1 MNKSKKLD
9 LLTCNLF
16 TGILIFTIPLI
27 ISHVLQNLF
36 NFADLAVIGAYSGD
50 VSIGAMG
57 STTMIV
63 NLFLGFATG
72 FGSAINAKVAKRL
85 GANDKSGAH
94 HAIHSS
100 ITFTLIFGIIIS
112 GLGIALARPLLVLI
126 NTQEIF
132 LEKASIYLMVYL
144 AGLPATMVYNALSGV
159 YNAAGKT
166 VKPLIYLFIAGIAN
180 VGFNFLFV
188 LSAHLDVLGVALG
201 SMISQYIMAILIVIS
216 LAHEKTDYRLKIK
229 DIKVYSNYGRE
240 LSSFLLL
247 AGVQNS
253 LFYVANMF
261 VQVGV
266 NQLTHVE
273 VEGITI
279 SVALD
284 NLVYF
289 VMDAFYL
296 ACSSFIGQNYGAKN
310 KKRIRD
316 SYLISI
322 GYAVF
327 IGYFFGMIYIL
338 FGRQIYSMFTR
349 SEDVINAA
357 MRRTLI
363 MGLCYGVSA
372 LMDGTTAAARGLGKT
387 FIPLVIIM
395 LFSFVFRV
403 IWIFTIFQSHKTI
416 ESLYLLYVVSWAL
429 SAIFE
434 IIYFIYIY
442 KKSTASFSKIA
453 TSKKS

>member
-16 TGILIFTIPLI
+16 TGILIFAFPLI
-27 ISHVLQNLF
+27 VSHLLQNLF
-36 NFADLAVIGAYSGD
+36 NLTDLAVIGAYSSD
-50 VSIGAMG
+50 ASIGAIG

-72 FGSAINAKVAKRL
+72 FGSAISAKVAKRL
-85 GANDKSGAH
+85 GANDKEGAH
-94 HAIHSS
+94 HVIHSS
-100 ITFTLIFGIIIS
+100 IAFTLIFGIIIS
-112 GLGIALARPLLVLI
+112 AIGIGLSRPLLILI
-126 NTQEIF
+126 NTKEVF
-132 LEKASIYLMVYL
+132 LEKATIYLMVYL

-166 VKPLIYLFIAGIAN
+166 VKPLVYLFIAGLAN
-180 VGFNFLFV
+180 VGFDFLFV
-188 LSAHLDVLGVALG
+188 LGIKLDVLGVALG
-201 SMISQYIMAILIVIS
+201 SMISQYIMAILIIIS
-216 LAHEKTDYRLKIK
+216 LTIEKTAYKVKLNH
-229 DIKVYSNYGRE
+229 IKVYRNYGKE

-261 VQVGV
+261 VQLGV
-266 NQLTHVE
+266 NQLTE
-273 VEGITI
+273 IEITGISI

-284 NLVYF
+284 NLCYF

-316 SYLISI
+316 TYLISI

-327 IGYFFGMIYIL
+327 VGYLFGTIYII
-338 FGRQIYSMFTR
+338 FGRQIYSGFTQN
-349 SEDVINAA
+349 EAVIDAA
-357 MRRTLI
+357 MRRTFI

-387 FIPLVIIM
+387 FVPLVIIM
-395 LFSFVFRV
+395 LFSFVFRI
-403 IWIFTIFQSHKTI
+403 IWIFTIFQMHKTI
-416 ESLYLLYVVSWAL
+416 ESLYLLYVVSWLL

-434 IIYFIYIY
+434 ITYFIYVY
-442 KKSTASFSKIA
+442 KKNTASFGALAI
-453 TSKKS
+453 KK